1 MNLNQVTIPSLNL
14 SVAVPFY
21 QKLGLRLI
29 VDALPRYAR
38 FELPEGE
45 ATFSI
50 HLVEELPQGNGTML
64 YFETAD
70 VESKV
75 KDLEALGI
83 AFDLPPTDQSWLWKE
98 ARLRDPDGNQ
108 LIIFYAGKNRKNP
121 PWRVNQK

>member
-1 MNLNQVTIPSLNL
+1 MNLNQVTIPSLDL

-50 HLVEELPQGNGTML
+50 HLVEELPAGNGVVL
-64 YFETAD
+64 YFETED
-70 VESKV
+70 VEAKV
-75 KDLEALGI
+75 KELQAQGI
-83 AFDLPPTDQSWLWKE
+83 AFNLLPTEQSWLWKE
-98 ARLRDPDGNQ
+98 ARLTDPDGNQ
-108 LIIFYAGKNRKNP
+108 LIIFYAGNNRKNP
-121 PWRVNQK
+121 PWRVN

>member
-50 HLVEELPQGNGTML
+50 HLVEELPKGQGTVV

-70 VESKV
+70 VEAKV
-75 KDLEALGI
+75 KELTALGI
-83 AFDLPPTDQSWLWKE
+83 DFDLPPTDQSWLWKE
-98 ARLRDPDGNQ
+98 ARLKDPDGNE

-121 PWRVNQK
+121 PWRIS